1 VQYLALAQAGAA
13 SGLWPVAA
21 GRVAAVAVLLPGGVR
36 RTRRATTPRLGAAAL
51 AVGAGAA
58 LGLALFQLAAHREL
72 LAVAVVIASL
82 YPALPVVL
90 GLALLHER
98 ITRGQAVGLVG
109 AAAATVLLALG

>member
-1 VQYLALAQAGAA
+1 M
-13 SGLWPVAA
+13 
-21 GRVAAVAVLLPGGVR
+21 
-36 RTRRATTPRLGAAAL
+36 AAL

-58 LGLALFQLAAHREL
+58 LGLALYQLAAQREL

-98 ITRGQAVGLVG
+98 VTAGQTVGLVG
-109 AAAATVLLALG
+109 AAAATVLLAVG